1 MIFKDLINVITIYC
15 LLFFFFFNSSANRI
29 TWSRTIEDYSIGKF
43 SPLFSIEVK
52 DLRNVLSV

>member
-15 LLFFFFFNSSANRI
+15 LLFFFFNSSANRI

-43 SPLFSIEVK
+43 SPLFSIEVR